1 MVKMKKELAKVVLS
15 QQEQNE
21 LEQLL
26 RKGKHSVRKVKR
38 ARVLL
43 ELAKG
48 EKPAQVALLAGVSQ
62 ATVYNLH
69 NRYLAGKLAA
79 ALEEKPRS
87 GQPRKVTQRVEAQV
101 SRIACS
107 QAPEGR
113 SRWTV
118 NLINKQLVELGYQVD
133 DESVRLVLKK
143 VNSNPGKKGSGALVK

>member
-1 MVKMKKELAKVVLS
+1 MKKELAKVVLS
-15 QQEQNE
+15 EQEQNE

-26 RKGKHSVRKVKR
+26 RKGKQSVRKVKR

-48 EKPAQVALLAGVSQ
+48 EKPSQVALLAGVGQ
-62 ATVYNLH
+62 ARVYNIH
-69 NRYLAGKLAA
+69 NRYLKGKLGL

-87 GQPRKVTQRVEAQV
+87 GQPRKVTQRVEAEV
-101 SRIACS
+101 TRIACS
-107 QAPEGR
+107 EAPEGT

-118 NLINKQLVELGYQVD
+118 RLINERLVELGYQVE

-143 VNSNPGKKGSGALVK
+143 VSLSPGKRGNGALGK

>member
-1 MVKMKKELAKVVLS
+1 MVLS
-15 QQEQNE
+15 EQEQNE

-26 RKGKHSVRKVKR
+26 RKGKQSVRKVKR

-48 EKPAQVALLAGVSQ
+48 EKPSQVALLAGVGQ
-62 ATVYNLH
+62 ARVYNIH
-69 NRYLAGKLAA
+69 NRYLKGKLGL

-87 GQPRKVTQRVEAQV
+87 GQPRKVTQRVEAEV
-101 SRIACS
+101 TRIACS
-107 QAPEGR
+107 EAPEGT

-118 NLINKQLVELGYQVD
+118 RLINERLVELGYQVE

-143 VNSNPGKKGSGALVK
+143 VSLSPGKRGNGALGK

>member
-1 MVKMKKELAKVVLS
+1 MKKELAKVVLS
-15 QQEQNE
+15 EQEQNE

-26 RKGKHSVRKVKR
+26 RKGKQSVRKVKR

-48 EKPAQVALLAGVSQ
+48 EKPSQVALLAGVGQ
-62 ATVYNLH
+62 ATVYNIH
-69 NRYLAGKLAA
+69 NRYLKGKLGL

-87 GQPRKVTQRVEAQV
+87 GQPRKVTQRVEAEV
-101 SRIACS
+101 TRIACS
-107 QAPEGR
+107 EAPEGT

-118 NLINKQLVELGYQVD
+118 RLINERLVELGYQVE

-143 VNSNPGKKGSGALVK
+143 VSLSPGKRGNGALGK

>member
-1 MVKMKKELAKVVLS
+1 MKKELAKVVLS
-15 QQEQNE
+15 EQEQNE

-26 RKGKHSVRKVKR
+26 RKGKQSVRKVKR

-48 EKPAQVALLAGVSQ
+48 EKPVQVALLAGVSQ

-69 NRYLAGKLAA
+69 NRYLAGKLAL

-87 GQPRKVTQRVEAQV
+87 GQPRKVTPRVEAEV
-101 SRIACS
+101 TRIACS
-107 QAPEGR
+107 QAPEGT
-113 SRWTV
+113 SRWTAR
-118 NLINKQLVELGYQVD
+118 LINKQLVELGYQVD

-143 VNSNPGKKGSGALVK
+143 ASLSLGKRGSGVSHK

>member
-1 MVKMKKELAKVVLS
+1 VVLS
-15 QQEQNE
+15 EQEQNE

-26 RKGKHSVRKVKR
+26 RKGKQSVRKVKR

-48 EKPAQVALLAGVSQ
+48 EKPSQVALLAGVGQ
-62 ATVYNLH
+62 ARVYNIH
-69 NRYLAGKLAA
+69 NRYLKGKLGL

-87 GQPRKVTQRVEAQV
+87 GQPRKVTQRVEAEV
-101 SRIACS
+101 TRIACS
-107 QAPEGR
+107 EAPEGT

-118 NLINKQLVELGYQVD
+118 RLINERLVELGYQVE

-143 VNSNPGKKGSGALVK
+143 VSLSPGKRGNGALGK